1 MTHST
6 DFSRGK
12 VWQNIIAQSIPL
24 ILAQLVQLLYN
35 VVDRIYIGH
44 LPGADSMAL
53 TGIGLV
59 FPLTTL
65 IAAFTFLFGTGGTPL
80 FSIARGAGED
90 ARAEK
95 ILGNTFS
102 LLLGTS
108 FVLLLFCYLFRRP
121 ILYLFG
127 ASDDSY
133 VYADAYLKIYLI
145 GTSFT
150 MLTTGLNGFINAQGF
165 PRMGM
170 LTTLLGAALNLALDP
185 VFIFGLNM
193 GVSGAALATILSQL
207 VSCVWVL
214 KFLTG
219 RKALLRIKKSSL
231 RIDWKLAQEIMTL
244 GLSGFIMQGTNC
256 LVQVVCNATLKIYGG
271 DLYVGIMTVINSARE
286 ILSLPVSGI
295 TSGAQPVLGYNYGA
309 KEYGKV
315 CQGIRFTAVLGI
327 VYTLLAWLLVLLN
340 PRLLLSVFT
349 EDTAMIEAGAGALHL
364 YFFGFFFMAFQFTG
378 QSAFTALG
386 YSRHAIFFSLLR
398 KAVIVAPL
406 TILLPKLGLGVNGVF
421 LAEPISNAI
430 GGLACFVTMY
440 FTLYRKL
447 KNKWEIQCKTV
458 LSSIQNNTNTH
469 PPDQYYPQ

>member
-1 MTHST
+1 MQST

-12 VWQNIIAQSIPL
+12 VWQNIVAQSIPL

-80 FSIARGAGED
+80 FSIARGAGKDE
-90 ARAEK
+90 RAGK

-102 LLLGTS
+102 MLLGTS
-108 FVLLLFCYLFRRP
+108 VAMFIVCYLFRRP
-121 ILYLFG
+121 VLYLFG
-127 ASDDSY
+127 ASDASY
-133 VYADAYLKIYLI
+133 IYANAYLKIYLW
-145 GTSFT
+145 GTPFT
-150 MLTTGLNGFINAQGF
+150 MLATGLNGFINAQGF

-170 LTTLLGAALNLALDP
+170 MTTLLGAVLNLVLDP
-185 VFIFGLNM
+185 VFIFLFHM
-193 GVSGAALATILSQL
+193 GVSGAALATVISQA
-207 VSCVWVL
+207 VSCIWVMR
-214 KFLTG
+214 FLTG
-219 RKALLRIKKSSL
+219 KKALLPMKKTYL
-231 RIDWKLAQEIMTL
+231 RIDGKLVKEIITL
-244 GLSGFIMQGTNC
+244 GMSGFIMQGTNC

-271 DLYVGIMTVINSARE
+271 DLYVGVMTVINSTRE

-295 TSGAQPVLGYNYGA
+295 TNGAQPVLGYNYGA
-309 KEYGKV
+309 GEYDRV
-315 CQGIRFTAVLGI
+315 RQGIRFTAVLGI
-327 VYTLLAWLLVLLN
+327 VYTLLAWLLVILN
-340 PRLLLSVFT
+340 PHLLLSVFT
-349 EDTAMIEAGAGALHL
+349 EDVPMIEAGVDAMRL

-386 YSRHAIFFSLLR
+386 DSRHAIFFSLLR

-406 TILLPKLGLGVNGVF
+406 TVLLPKIGFGVNGVF
-421 LAEPISNAI
+421 LAEPVSNAI

-440 FTLYRKL
+440 VTLYRKL
-447 KNKWEIQCKTV
+447 ADKMSTA
-458 LSSIQNNTNTH
+458 
-469 PPDQYYPQ
+469 

>member
-1 MTHST
+1 MQTT

-12 VWQNIIAQSIPL
+12 VWQNIVAQSIPL

-80 FSIARGAGED
+80 FSIARGAGKEE
-90 ARAEK
+90 RAGK

-102 LLLGTS
+102 LLLFTS
-108 FVLLLFCYLFRRP
+108 VVMLVLCYLFRRP
-121 ILYLFG
+121 VLYLFG
-127 ASDDSY
+127 ASDASY
-133 VYADAYLKIYLI
+133 IYANAYLRIYLL
-145 GTSFT
+145 GTPFT
-150 MLTTGLNGFINAQGF
+150 MLATGLNGFINAQGF
-165 PRMGM
+165 PRIGM
-170 LTTLLGAALNLALDP
+170 MTTLLGAVLNLMLDP
-185 VFIFGLNM
+185 VFIFVFQM
-193 GVSGAALATILSQL
+193 GVGGAALATVISQA

-214 KFLTG
+214 RFLTG
-219 RKALLRIKKSSL
+219 KKALLPIKKKYL
-231 RIDWKLAQEIMTL
+231 RVDGKLAKEIMTL
-244 GLSGFIMQGTNC
+244 GMSGFIMQGTNC

-271 DLYVGIMTVINSARE
+271 DLYVGVMTVINSTRE
-286 ILSLPVSGI
+286 ILALPVSGI
-295 TSGAQPVLGYNYGA
+295 TNGAQPVLGYNYGA
-309 KEYGKV
+309 REYEKV
-315 CQGIRFTAVLGI
+315 RQGIRFTAALGI
-327 VYTLLAWLLVLLN
+327 IYTLLAWLLVIVS
-340 PRLLLSVFT
+340 PHLLLSVFT
-349 EDTAMIEAGAGALHL
+349 EDAAMIEAGTDALRL
-364 YFFGFFFMAFQFTG
+364 YFFGFFFMSFQFTG

-386 YSRHAIFFSLLR
+386 DSRHAIFFSLLR

-406 TILLPKLGLGVNGVF
+406 TVLLPKIGLGVDGVF

-447 KNKWEIQCKTV
+447 AGEK
-458 LSSIQNNTNTH
+458 
-469 PPDQYYPQ
+469 DAG

>member
-1 MTHST
+1 MQTT
-6 DFSRGK
+6 DFSKGK
-12 VWQNIIAQSIPL
+12 VWQNIVAQSIPL

-44 LPGADSMAL
+44 MPGADSMAL

-80 FSIARGAGED
+80 FSIARGAGEEK
-90 ARAEK
+90 RAEK

-108 FVLLLFCYLFRRP
+108 IVLFLFCYLLRRP

-127 ASDDSY
+127 ASDASY
-133 VYADAYLKIYLI
+133 VYADAYLKIYLL

-150 MLTTGLNGFINAQGF
+150 MLATGLNGFINAQGF

-170 LTTLLGAALNLALDP
+170 LTTLLGAVLNLALDP
-185 VFIFGLNM
+185 VFIFGLHM
-193 GVSGAALATILSQL
+193 GVSGAALATVLSQL
-207 VSCVWVL
+207 VSCAWVVR
-214 KFLTG
+214 FLTG
-219 RKALLRIKKSSL
+219 KKALYRIQKKHLRVSG
-231 RIDWKLAQEIMTL
+231 KLTREIIAL
-244 GLSGFIMQGTNC
+244 GMSGFIMQGTNC

-295 TSGAQPVLGYNYGA
+295 TNGAQPVLGYNYGA
-309 KEYGKV
+309 KNYHKV
-315 CQGIRFTAVLGI
+315 RQGIRFTAVLGI
-327 VYTLLAWLLVLLN
+327 LYTLLAWLLVIMS
-340 PRLLLSVFT
+340 PHLLLSVFT
-349 EDTAMIEAGAGALHL
+349 KDTAMITAGVNAMRL

-406 TILLPKLGLGVNGVF
+406 TILLPKLGFGVDGVF
-421 LAEPISNAI
+421 LAEPVSNAI
-430 GGLACFVTMY
+430 GGLACFITMY
-440 FTLYRKL
+440 FSLYKKL
-447 KNKWEIQCKTV
+447 KKEEEMENYGKR
-458 LSSIQNNTNTH
+458 
-469 PPDQYYPQ
+469 

>member
-1 MTHST
+1 MQST

-12 VWQNIIAQSIPL
+12 VWQNIVAQSIPL

-80 FSIARGAGED
+80 FSIARGAGKEE
-90 ARAEK
+90 RAGK

-102 LLLGTS
+102 MLLGTS
-108 FVLLLFCYLFRRP
+108 VAMFIVCYLFRRP
-121 ILYLFG
+121 VLYLFG
-127 ASDDSY
+127 ASDASY
-133 VYADAYLKIYLI
+133 IYANAYLKIYLW
-145 GTSFT
+145 GTPFT
-150 MLTTGLNGFINAQGF
+150 MLATGLNGFINAQGF

-170 LTTLLGAALNLALDP
+170 MTTLLGAVLNLVLDP
-185 VFIFGLNM
+185 VFIFLFHM
-193 GVSGAALATILSQL
+193 GVSGAALATVISQA
-207 VSCVWVL
+207 VSCIWVMR
-214 KFLTG
+214 FLTG
-219 RKALLRIKKSSL
+219 KKALLPMKKTYL
-231 RIDWKLAQEIMTL
+231 RIDGKLVKEIITL
-244 GLSGFIMQGTNC
+244 GMSGFIMQGTNC

-271 DLYVGIMTVINSARE
+271 DLYVGVMTVINSTRE

-295 TSGAQPVLGYNYGA
+295 TNGAQPVLGYNYGA
-309 KEYGKV
+309 GEYDRV
-315 CQGIRFTAVLGI
+315 RQGIRFTAVLGI
-327 VYTLLAWLLVLLN
+327 VYTLLAWLLVILN
-340 PRLLLSVFT
+340 PHLLLSVFT
-349 EDTAMIEAGAGALHL
+349 EDVPMIEAGVDAMRL

-386 YSRHAIFFSLLR
+386 DSRHAIFFSLLR

-406 TILLPKLGLGVNGVF
+406 TVLLPKIGFGVNGVF
-421 LAEPISNAI
+421 LAEPVSNAI

-440 FTLYRKL
+440 VTLYRKL
-447 KNKWEIQCKTV
+447 ADKMSTA
-458 LSSIQNNTNTH
+458 
-469 PPDQYYPQ
+469 

>member
-1 MTHST
+1 MQST

-12 VWQNIIAQSIPL
+12 VWQNIVAQSIPL

-80 FSIARGAGED
+80 FSIARGAGKEE
-90 ARAEK
+90 RAGK
-95 ILGNTFS
+95 ILGNTLT
-102 LLLGTS
+102 LLLATS
-108 FVLLLFCYLFRRP
+108 VVMLVVCYLFRRP
-121 ILYLFG
+121 VLYLFG
-127 ASDDSY
+127 ASDASY
-133 VYADAYLKIYLI
+133 VYANAYLRIYLL
-145 GTSFT
+145 GTPFT
-150 MLTTGLNGFINAQGF
+150 MLATGLNGFINAQGF
-165 PRMGM
+165 PRIGM
-170 LTTLLGAALNLALDP
+170 MTTLLGAVLNLVLDP
-185 VFIFGLNM
+185 VFIFVLQM
-193 GVSGAALATILSQL
+193 GVGGAALATVISQA

-214 KFLTG
+214 RFLTG
-219 RKALLRIKKSSL
+219 KKALPPIKRMYLRV
-231 RIDWKLAQEIMTL
+231 DGKLAKEIMAL
-244 GLSGFIMQGTNC
+244 GMSGFIMQGTNC

-271 DLYVGIMTVINSARE
+271 DLYVGVMTVINSTRE

-295 TSGAQPVLGYNYGA
+295 SNGAQPVLGYNYGA
-309 KEYGKV
+309 REYEKV
-315 CQGIRFTAVLGI
+315 RQGIRFTAALGI
-327 VYTLLAWLLVLLN
+327 IYTLFAWLLVILS
-340 PRLLLSVFT
+340 PHLLLSIFT
-349 EDTAMIEAGAGALHL
+349 EDAAMIEAGADAMRL

-386 YSRHAIFFSLLR
+386 DSRHAIFFSLLR

-406 TILLPKLGLGVNGVF
+406 TVLLPKIGLGVDGVF

-440 FTLYRKL
+440 FALYRKL
-447 KNKWEIQCKTV
+447 AGEK
-458 LSSIQNNTNTH
+458 
-469 PPDQYYPQ
+469 DAG

>member
-1 MTHST
+1 MKST

-12 VWQNIIAQSIPL
+12 VWRNIIAQSIPL

-80 FSIARGAGED
+80 FSIARGAGEEE
-90 ARAEK
+90 RAEK

-108 FVLLLFCYLFRRP
+108 IVLLLFCYTLRKP

-133 VYADAYLKIYLI
+133 LYADAYLKIYLL

-150 MLTTGLNGFINAQGF
+150 MLSTGLNGFINAQGF
-165 PRMGM
+165 PRIGM
-170 LTTLLGAALNLALDP
+170 LTTLLGAVLNLILDP
-185 VFIFGLNM
+185 VFIFGLHM
-193 GVSGAALATILSQL
+193 GVSGAALATVLSQL

-214 KFLTG
+214 QFLTG
-219 RKALLRIKKSSL
+219 KRALLRIKRELL
-231 RIDWKLAQEIMTL
+231 RTDWKLAKEIMTL

-271 DLYVGIMTVINSARE
+271 DLYVGIMTVINSVRE
-286 ILSLPVSGI
+286 ILSLPVSGL

-309 KEYGKV
+309 REYGKV
-315 CQGIRFTAVLGI
+315 RQGIRFTASLGI
-327 VYTLLAWLLVLLN
+327 IYTLLAWLLVLLS
-340 PRLLLSVFT
+340 PHLLLSIFT
-349 EDTAMIEAGAGALHL
+349 EDTAMIEAGAGALRL
-364 YFFGFFFMAFQFTG
+364 YFFGFFFMSFQFTG

-406 TILLPKLGLGVNGVF
+406 TMLLPRLGLGVNGVF
-421 LAEPISNAI
+421 LAEPVSNAI
-430 GGLACFVTMY
+430 GGLACFITMY
-440 FTLYRKL
+440 FALYRKL
-447 KNKWEIQCKTV
+447 KSAQT
-458 LSSIQNNTNTH
+458 
-469 PPDQYYPQ
+469 

>member
-1 MTHST
+1 MQST

-12 VWQNIIAQSIPL
+12 VWQNIVAQSIPL

-80 FSIARGAGED
+80 FSIARGAGKEE
-90 ARAEK
+90 RAGK

-102 LLLGTS
+102 MLLGTS
-108 FVLLLFCYLFRRP
+108 VAMFIVCYLFRRP
-121 ILYLFG
+121 VLYLFG
-127 ASDDSY
+127 ASDASY
-133 VYADAYLKIYLI
+133 IYANAYLKIYLW

-150 MLTTGLNGFINAQGF
+150 MLATGLNGFINAQGF

-170 LTTLLGAALNLALDP
+170 MTTLLGAVLNLVLDP
-185 VFIFGLNM
+185 VFIFLFHM
-193 GVSGAALATILSQL
+193 GVSGAALATVISQA
-207 VSCVWVL
+207 VSCIWVMR
-214 KFLTG
+214 FLTG
-219 RKALLRIKKSSL
+219 KKALLPMKKTYL
-231 RIDWKLAQEIMTL
+231 RIDGKLVKEIITL
-244 GLSGFIMQGTNC
+244 GMSGFIMQGTNC

-271 DLYVGIMTVINSARE
+271 DIYVGVMTVINSTRE

-295 TSGAQPVLGYNYGA
+295 TNGAQPVLSYNYGA
-309 KEYGKV
+309 GEYDRV
-315 CQGIRFTAVLGI
+315 RQGIRFTAVLGI
-327 VYTLLAWLLVLLN
+327 VYTLLAWLLVILN
-340 PRLLLSVFT
+340 PHLLLSVFT
-349 EDTAMIEAGAGALHL
+349 EDVPMIEAGVDAMRL

-386 YSRHAIFFSLLR
+386 DSRHAIFFSLLR

-406 TILLPKLGLGVNGVF
+406 TVLLPKIGFGVNGVF
-421 LAEPISNAI
+421 LAEPVSNAI

-440 FTLYRKL
+440 VTLYRKL
-447 KNKWEIQCKTV
+447 ADKMSTA
-458 LSSIQNNTNTH
+458 
-469 PPDQYYPQ
+469 

>member
-1 MTHST
+1 MRST
-6 DFSRGK
+6 DFSEGK
-12 VWQNIIAQSIPL
+12 IWQNIVAQSIPL

-53 TGIGLV
+53 TGIGLA

-65 IAAFTFLFGTGGTPL
+65 IAAFTYLFGTGGTPL
-80 FSIARGAGED
+80 FSIARGAEEEE
-90 ARAEK
+90 RAEK
-95 ILGNTFS
+95 ILGNTFT

-108 FVLLLFCYLFRRP
+108 IALFLFCYLLRRP

-127 ASDDSY
+127 ASDASY
-133 VYADAYLKIYLI
+133 LYADAYLKIYLL
-145 GTSFT
+145 GTPFT
-150 MLTTGLNGFINAQGF
+150 MLATGLNGFINAQGF
-165 PRMGM
+165 PRIGM
-170 LTTLLGAALNLALDP
+170 LTTLLGAVLNLILDP

-193 GVSGAALATILSQL
+193 GVSGAALATILSQS
-207 VSCVWVL
+207 VSCLWVL
-214 KFLTG
+214 RFLTG
-219 RKALLRIKKSSL
+219 KKALHRIKKNHL
-231 RIDWKLAQEIMTL
+231 RVIPKLAVEIMSL
-244 GLSGFIMQGTNC
+244 GMSGFIMQGTNC

-315 CQGIRFTAVLGI
+315 RQGIRFTAALGI
-327 VYTLLAWLLVLLN
+327 VYTSLAWLLVLFS
-340 PRLLLSVFT
+340 PHLLLSIFT
-349 EDTAMIEAGAGALHL
+349 EDTAMIEAGVGSLRL
-364 YFFGFFFMAFQFTG
+364 YFFGFFFMSFQFTG

-406 TILLPKLGLGVNGVF
+406 TLLLPRLGFGVDGVF
-421 LAEPISNAI
+421 LAEPVSNAI
-430 GGLACFVTMY
+430 GGLACFITMY

-447 KNKWEIQCKTV
+447 GSGQ
-458 LSSIQNNTNTH
+458 SG
-469 PPDQYYPQ
+469 

>member
-1 MTHST
+1 MQST

-12 VWQNIIAQSIPL
+12 VWQNIVAQSIPL

-80 FSIARGAGED
+80 FSIARGAGKDE
-90 ARAEK
+90 RAGK

-102 LLLGTS
+102 MLLGTS
-108 FVLLLFCYLFRRP
+108 VAMFIVCYLFRRP
-121 ILYLFG
+121 VLYLFG
-127 ASDDSY
+127 ASDASY
-133 VYADAYLKIYLI
+133 IYANAYLKIYLW

-150 MLTTGLNGFINAQGF
+150 MLATGLNGFINAQGF

-170 LTTLLGAALNLALDP
+170 MTTLLGAVLNLVLDP
-185 VFIFGLNM
+185 VFIFLFHM
-193 GVSGAALATILSQL
+193 GVSGAALATVISQA
-207 VSCVWVL
+207 VSCIWVMR
-214 KFLTG
+214 FLTG
-219 RKALLRIKKSSL
+219 KKALLPMKKTYL
-231 RIDWKLAQEIMTL
+231 RIDGKLVKEIITL
-244 GLSGFIMQGTNC
+244 GMSGFIMQGTNC

-271 DLYVGIMTVINSARE
+271 DIYVGVMTVINSTRE

-295 TSGAQPVLGYNYGA
+295 TNGAQPVLGYNYGA
-309 KEYGKV
+309 GEYDRV
-315 CQGIRFTAVLGI
+315 RQGIRFTAVLGI
-327 VYTLLAWLLVLLN
+327 VYTLLAWLLVILN
-340 PRLLLSVFT
+340 PHLLLSVFT
-349 EDTAMIEAGAGALHL
+349 EDVPMIEAGVDAMRL

-386 YSRHAIFFSLLR
+386 DSRHAIFFSLLR

-406 TILLPKLGLGVNGVF
+406 TVLLPKIGFGVNGVF
-421 LAEPISNAI
+421 LAEPVSNAI

-440 FTLYRKL
+440 VTLYRKL
-447 KNKWEIQCKTV
+447 ADKMSTA
-458 LSSIQNNTNTH
+458 
-469 PPDQYYPQ
+469 

>member
-1 MTHST
+1 MVHTT

-12 VWQNIIAQSIPL
+12 VWRNIITQSIPL

-80 FSIARGAGED
+80 FSIARGAGEEQ
-90 ARAEK
+90 RAEK
-95 ILGNTFS
+95 ILGNTFT

-108 FVLLLFCYLFRRP
+108 LILFLFCYLFRRP
-121 ILYLFG
+121 VLYLFG

-133 VYADAYLKIYLI
+133 VYADAYLRIYLA
-145 GTSFT
+145 GTAFS

-170 LTTLLGAALNLALDP
+170 LTTLLGAVLNLVLDP
-185 VFIFGLNM
+185 IFIFGLNM
-193 GVSGAALATILSQL
+193 GVGGAALATVLSQM
-207 VSCVWVL
+207 VSCIWVL
-214 KFLTG
+214 RFLTG
-219 RKALLRIKKSSL
+219 KKALLRIRRKNL
-231 RIDWKLAQEIMTL
+231 QVDWGLAREIMAL

-295 TSGAQPVLGYNYGA
+295 TNGAQPVLGYNYGA
-309 KEYGKV
+309 KEYDKV
-315 CQGIRFTAVLGI
+315 RQGIRFTAALGI
-327 VYTLLAWLLVLLN
+327 VYTLLAWLLVLLS
-340 PRLLLSVFT
+340 PHFLLSVFT
-349 EDTAMIEAGAGALHL
+349 EDTAMIEAGVGALRL

-406 TILLPKLGLGVNGVF
+406 TVLLPRLGFGVDGVF
-421 LAEPISNAI
+421 LAEPISNAV

-440 FTLYRKL
+440 FALYRKL
-447 KNKWEIQCKTV
+447 AKCRIKE
-458 LSSIQNNTNTH
+458 
-469 PPDQYYPQ
+469 

>member
-1 MTHST
+1 MRST
-6 DFSRGK
+6 DFSEGK
-12 VWQNIIAQSIPL
+12 IWQNIVAQSIPL

-53 TGIGLV
+53 TGIGLA

-65 IAAFTFLFGTGGTPL
+65 IAAFTYLFGTGGTPL
-80 FSIARGAGED
+80 FSIARGAEEEE
-90 ARAEK
+90 RAEK
-95 ILGNTFS
+95 ILGNTFT

-108 FVLLLFCYLFRRP
+108 IALFLFCYLLRRP

-127 ASDDSY
+127 ASDASY
-133 VYADAYLKIYLI
+133 LYADAYLKIYLL
-145 GTSFT
+145 GTPFT
-150 MLTTGLNGFINAQGF
+150 MLATGLNGFINAQGF
-165 PRMGM
+165 PRIGM
-170 LTTLLGAALNLALDP
+170 LTTLLGAVLNLILDP

-193 GVSGAALATILSQL
+193 GVSGAALATILSQS
-207 VSCVWVL
+207 VSCLWVL
-214 KFLTG
+214 RFLTG
-219 RKALLRIKKSSL
+219 KKALHRIKKSHL
-231 RIDWKLAQEIMTL
+231 RVIPKLAVEIMSL
-244 GLSGFIMQGTNC
+244 GMSGFIMQGTNC

-315 CQGIRFTAVLGI
+315 RQGIRFTAALGI
-327 VYTLLAWLLVLLN
+327 VYTSLAWLLVLFS
-340 PRLLLSVFT
+340 PHLLLSIFT
-349 EDTAMIEAGAGALHL
+349 EDTAMIEAGVGSLRL
-364 YFFGFFFMAFQFTG
+364 YFFGFFFMSFQFTG

-406 TILLPKLGLGVNGVF
+406 TLLLPRLGFGVDGVF
-421 LAEPISNAI
+421 LAEPVSNAI
-430 GGLACFVTMY
+430 GGLACFITMY

-447 KNKWEIQCKTV
+447 GSGQ
-458 LSSIQNNTNTH
+458 
-469 PPDQYYPQ
+469 PG

>member
-1 MTHST
+1 MHTT
-6 DFSRGK
+6 DFSKGK

-80 FSIARGAGED
+80 FSIARGAGMEE
-90 ARAEK
+90 RAEK
-95 ILGNTFS
+95 ILGNTVS

-108 FVLLLFCYLFRRP
+108 VVLFLFCYLLRRP

-127 ASDDSY
+127 ASDASY
-133 VYADAYLKIYLI
+133 MYADAYLRIYLI

-150 MLTTGLNGFINAQGF
+150 MLATGLNGFINAQGF
-165 PRMGM
+165 PRVGM
-170 LTTLLGAALNLALDP
+170 LTTLLGALLNLVLDP
-185 VFIFGLNM
+185 VFIFRMDM
-193 GVSGAALATILSQL
+193 GVGGAALATVLSQA
-207 VSCVWVL
+207 VSCIWVL

-219 RKALLRIKKSSL
+219 KRAILPIKRASL
-231 RIDWKLAQEIMTL
+231 RVDIKLAGEIMAL
-244 GLSGFIMQGTNC
+244 GMSGFIMQGTNC
-256 LVQVVCNATLKIYGG
+256 LVQVVCNATLKVYGG
-271 DLYVGIMTVINSARE
+271 DVYVGVMTVINSARE

-295 TSGAQPVLGYNYGA
+295 TNGAQPVLGYNYGA
-309 KEYGKV
+309 KEYEKV
-315 CQGIRFTAVLGI
+315 RQGIRFTAGLGI
-327 VYTLLAWLLVLLN
+327 AYTVLAWFLVIMS

-349 EDTAMIEAGAGALHL
+349 EDVVMIEAGIGALRL

-378 QSAFTALG
+378 QSAFTSLG

-406 TILLPKLGLGVNGVF
+406 TVLLPRIGFGVDGVF

-430 GGLACFVTMY
+430 GGLACFITMY
-440 FTLYRKL
+440 FVLYRKL
-447 KNKWEIQCKTV
+447 R
-458 LSSIQNNTNTH
+458 
-469 PPDQYYPQ
+469 